1 MVASPCV
8 GGEVSPIQARW
19 PKGPDS
25 RLTPGVSEL
34 SGFAPQYPDMS
45 VRTRHRRSFLLG
57 AGFLL
62 LAGVSALADD
72 TDHDLARRLLEEGR
86 IRPLAEV
93 VAAVEAKV
101 PGKMLEVEFE
111 LEDGVYIYEIKM
123 LREDGRVQE
132 VEVDAASGTILKV
145 EDDD

>member
-1 MVASPCV
+1 MNAEPCNT
-8 GGEVSPIQARW
+8 AR
-19 PKGPDS
+19 
-25 RLTPGVSEL
+25 
-34 SGFAPQYPDMS
+34 
-45 VRTRHRRSFLLG
+45 
-57 AGFLL
+57 
-62 LAGVSALADD
+62 ADD

-111 LEDGVYIYEIKM
+111 LEHGVYIYEIKM
-123 LREDGRVQE
+123 LRADGRVQE